1 MVRKLSHWSHI
12 FVHHISPV
20 SFPCFVTLITHFMFS
35 QDLYWIIS
43 IKPIYA
49 TEKLATR
56 RRINVSKVVCD
67 TGTSNQSTASR
78 KHIHHTHYCFLPNT
92 TAADIIH
99 TRSKAPTPAPIPTYM
114 PNLFLTPGLS
124 VAAGSEDKS
133 YTASTFVIVTPTEL
147 KEIKS

>member
-1 MVRKLSHWSHI
+1 MTCSVSNKKL
-12 FVHHISPV
+12 
-20 SFPCFVTLITHFMFS
+20 
-35 QDLYWIIS
+35 
-43 IKPIYA
+43 PIYA

-56 RRINVSKVVCD
+56 RCINVSKVVCD

-114 PNLFLTPGLS
+114 PNLLLTPGLA
-124 VAAGSEDKS
+124 VAAGSVDNS
-133 YTASTFVIVTPTEL
+133 YTASTLVIVTPTEL
-147 KEIKS
+147 INRFSLFYCVVLFVLLQV